1 MSSLDF
7 FGRYVDWGSIVG
19 IEGND
24 PTFAV
29 AEVVFH
35 GIEPEKV
42 IPIPVREMGI
52 LGELTIGSSVRAEV
66 SGVEPHNPRVIG
78 ISYLTDEDIDSLQIN

>member
-1 MSSLDF
+1 MNSLDF

-24 PTFAV
+24 PAYAV

-42 IPIPVREMGI
+42 IPIPVREMGCL

-66 SGVEPHNPRVIG
+66 SGLEPHEPKVLG
-78 ISYLTDEDIDSLQIN
+78 ISYITEEDMDAI